1 MSHRFT
7 RQELYD
13 LVWSEPMK
21 NLAQRFGLSDVGLAK
36 ACKKANIPRPPRGYW
51 AKLKA
56 GKKLSRQPLSARGP
70 GMSDE
75 VEVGGGSY
83 HYYCHLSEEDI
94 LNSNPQPP
102 VFEDDLED
110 VATRVQGM
118 VGHVTVPKMPD
129 RAHRQIRRLLDADE
143 ERRQKQLSSCFSY
156 SWDKPLFDDPFE
168 KRRLRVL
175 NAIMTALEV
184 CGMKPTVQGGAGRN
198 LSVRVN
204 DTHVHYTLDATSQ
217 KNDPYRDAS
226 VETRGTSNKL
236 RLQILSWGPSS
247 GVHMSW
253 EDTDKIKLEKHLD
266 DIVIE
271 LIASGERQY
280 REYQQRH
287 YEWVV
292 KRKADLI
299 EEIRKREEEA
309 KRKER
314 ERRIALEKARVD
326 RLLGDAT
333 ALRQAAD
340 IRTYVEAVRQRC
352 SDEDNPVSADE
363 LEAWAS
369 WALAQADRLDPV
381 RSGRFVQRMKDPEEP
396 NEDENGTDFS

>member
-1 MSHRFT
+1 
-7 RQELYD
+7 
-13 LVWSEPMK
+13 
-21 NLAQRFGLSDVGLAK
+21 
-36 ACKKANIPRPPRGYW
+36 
-51 AKLKA
+51 
-56 GKKLSRQPLSARGP
+56 
-70 GMSDE
+70 
-75 VEVGGGSY
+75 
-83 HYYCHLSEEDI
+83 
-94 LNSNPQPP
+94 
-102 VFEDDLED
+102 
-110 VATRVQGM
+110 
-118 VGHVTVPKMPD
+118 
-129 RAHRQIRRLLDADE
+129 
-143 ERRQKQLSSCFSY
+143 
-156 SWDKPLFDDPFE
+156 
-168 KRRLRVL
+168 
-175 NAIMTALEV
+175 
-184 CGMKPTVQGGAGRN
+184 MKPTVQGGGGRN

-204 DTHVHYTLDATSQ
+204 DTHVHYTLDATTQ

-280 REYQQRH
+280 RECQQRH
-287 YEWVV
+287 YEWVA
-292 KRKADLI
+292 KRKAELI

-369 WALAQADRLDPV
+369 WALTQADRLDPV